1 MTFYQRIITIGVCAL
16 ATIITRFLPFWVFSE
31 KRTAPKFITY
41 LGNALP
47 SAIFGMLIIYC
58 LKNVSIF
65 SGNRAI
71 PELIGIGITVLLH
84 LLKRNMLLSV
94 AGGTVIYMLLIR
106 FIF

>member
-41 LGNALP
+41 LGKVLP
-47 SAIFGMLIIYC
+47 SAVFGMLIIYC
-58 LKNVSIF
+58 LKDVSLF
-65 SGNRAI
+65 SGNHAI
-71 PELIGIGITVLLH
+71 PELFCISVTVILH

-94 AGGTVIYMLLIR
+94 AGGTILYMLLLR